1 MEAWALKAIQER
13 ERDLANAFDFFLSSQ
28 TSCHEPLKRIL
39 DRTPTPHAHRP
50 HAHRPIKRSQR
61 GNAWATTQGPNFQSK
76 HGLSDEEVGRGRD
89 EFLQATADVLLP
101 RQQAAVW
108 LELCRL
114 RLNGRVPNWK
124 EGVLVSDV
132 GSSVGWLSVARDM
145 FPCIRPGNS
154 YMVLVQGEP
163 KLAQRTLC
171 VALQGIG
178 RDEATALELLHEEDC
193 RSRQLAG
200 NGFCANICLVF
211 LMAALFSWCGLVSR

>member
-1 MEAWALKAIQER
+1 MGPKAIQER
-13 ERDLANAFDFFLSSQ
+13 ERDLEEAFDFIMSSQ

-50 HAHRPIKRSQR
+50 SKPSQK

-76 HGLSDEEVGRGRD
+76 YGLSDEEVGRGRD
-89 EFLQATADVLLP
+89 EFLQATAGVLLP

-132 GSSVGWLSVARDM
+132 GSSVGWLSMVRDM

-163 KLAQRTLC
+163 KLAQGTLC
-171 VALQGIG
+171 LALQGIG
-178 RDEATALELLHEEDC
+178 RDEANSLELLQEEDC
-193 RSRQLAG
+193 LLRQLAG
-200 NGFCANICLVF
+200 NGFCAKFCLAC
-211 LMAALFSWCGLVSR
+211 LLAALFSW